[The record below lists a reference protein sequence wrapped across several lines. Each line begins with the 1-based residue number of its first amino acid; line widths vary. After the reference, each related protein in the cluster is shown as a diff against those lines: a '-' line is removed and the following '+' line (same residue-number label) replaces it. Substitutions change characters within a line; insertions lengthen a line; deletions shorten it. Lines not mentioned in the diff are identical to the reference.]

1 MKEIKLGDIQTKTFD
16 EFLIIGFDMKWLSV
30 NDANPLEFEVKLEDS
45 RLVLSA
51 KLARLE
57 RTKEISK
64 NEK

>member
-1 MKEIKLGDIQTKTFD
+1 LKSKLGNIRTIFFD
-16 EFLIIGFDMKWLSV
+16 EFLIIGFDKKWLSV

-57 RTKEISK
+57 RTKEVSK